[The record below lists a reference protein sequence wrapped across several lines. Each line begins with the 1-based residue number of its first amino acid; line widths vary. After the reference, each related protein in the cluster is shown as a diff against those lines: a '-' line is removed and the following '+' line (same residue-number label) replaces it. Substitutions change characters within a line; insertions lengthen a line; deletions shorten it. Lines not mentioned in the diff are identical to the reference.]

1 MNGKVMV
8 TGGGGFIGSA
18 MVKML
23 LKKKFQ
29 VKAFDLPD
37 QFNLNP
43 APKDAEIYKGSILDA
58 NDLMKSMRGCDYV
71 IHLAAALGVKRTE
84 SERLS
89 CLTINIQGFVN
100 VLEACIRDNVKKII
114 FSSSSEVYGDQK
126 KLPITENNPVN
137 PKSIYAITK
146 LAGEEYLRAYKQ
158 RYGLDYSIVRFF
170 NVYGPNQVAEFVM
183 PRFIN
188 CVMND
193 VSPTIYG
200 KGNQIRAFCYV
211 NDAVE
216 GALLTLMNKKANS
229 EIFNI
234 GNTKEPIA
242 MKDLALKII
251 KISKR
256 DIKPTFIPLKKSD
269 RKEER
274 EIHERIP
281 DTSKA
286 EKVLGYNPKIS
297 LEEGIFN
304 VIKSGKIPESWAD
317 PRKL

>member
-18 MVKML
+18 MVKLL

-43 APKDAEIYKGSILDA
+43 APKDAEIYKGSILDV
-58 NDLMKSMRGCDYV
+58 NDLMKAMQGCDYV

-100 VLEACIRDNVKKII
+100 VLEACIRDNIKKIV

-146 LAGEEYLRAYKQ
+146 LASEEYLRAYKQ

-170 NVYGPNQVAEFVM
+170 NVYGPKQVAEFVM
-183 PRFIN
+183 PRFID

-193 VSPTIYG
+193 TPPTIYG
-200 KGNQIRAFCYV
+200 KGDQIRAFCYV
-211 NDAVE
+211 DDAVE
-216 GALLTLMNKKANS
+216 GVLLTLTNKKANS

-234 GNTKEPIA
+234 GNNTEPIT
-242 MKDLALKII
+242 MKELALKII
-251 KISKR
+251 EISKKN
-256 DIKPTFIPLKKSD
+256 IKPTFIPLKNSD

-274 EIHERIP
+274 EIHARIP

-286 EKVLGYNPKIS
+286 EKILGYCSKIS
-297 LEEGIFN
+297 LTDGISD
-304 VIKSGKIPESWAD
+304 VIKFGEIPESWAD